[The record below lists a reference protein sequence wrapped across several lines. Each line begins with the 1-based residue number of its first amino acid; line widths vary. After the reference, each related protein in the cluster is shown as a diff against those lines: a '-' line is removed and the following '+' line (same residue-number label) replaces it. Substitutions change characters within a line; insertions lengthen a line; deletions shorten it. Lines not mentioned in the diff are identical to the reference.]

1 MHMFWLALLLAINGD
16 VPEHRDTAK
25 FDDMDT
31 QRFSIAG
38 RVYDADDPQLQDV
51 LSRVHDTPER
61 PRCLCVR
68 GGVEMYVALHGKYR
82 IKRMPGTGAQHRPDC
97 PSFEMEG
104 QLSGLGELLG
114 EAILEPVS
122 GQIELRVD
130 FALDRR
136 PSSSIPHGESED
148 VAEVGVPRRRM
159 SLRAVMHYLFEKAQ
173 FNRWSPSMEGKRN
186 QWVLQ
191 KYLLRASADV
201 MVKGNPLSERLYV
214 PEPFNESAKHDIA
227 RRRREKLSI
236 LRPRDGHCPMAIV
249 MGEFKG
255 SEPHTLGRRIW
266 IKHMPDT
273 PLLMPSKSWA
283 RMERVFA
290 SVLEARDAD
299 ASYRPHVAMAALIRA
314 RSEMTYEIEA
324 ASLML
329 TTEQWIPIEGIH
341 ELGLIQ
347 ALIDQRRKFI
357 KPLRYDA
364 KSSAGFASALL
375 LDAGDDPVQL
385 HVLSSF
391 VSPKEREAKEKMI
404 KDIKGWIW
412 DTSTD
417 LPDLPCRR
425 DGASQ

>member
-1 MHMFWLALLLAINGD
+1 
-16 VPEHRDTAK
+16 
-25 FDDMDT
+25 MDA

-38 RVYDADDPQLQDV
+38 RVYDADDLQLQDV
-51 LSRVHDTPER
+51 LRRVHDTPER

-82 IKRMPGTGAQHRPDC
+82 VKRMPGTGGQHRPDC

-114 EAILEPVS
+114 EAIIEPVT

-136 PSSSIPHGESED
+136 PGNSIPHGESED

-173 FNRWSPSMEGKRN
+173 FNRWSPGMEGKRN

-191 KYLLRASADV
+191 KYLLRAAADV
-201 MVKGNPLSERLYV
+201 MVKGNPLSERFYV
-214 PEPFNESAKHDIA
+214 PEPFSESAKHDIA
-227 RRRREKLSI
+227 FRRREKLSI
-236 LRPRDGHCPMAIV
+236 LRPREGHYPMAIV

-255 SEPHTLGRRIW
+255 SEPHTLGRRVW

-299 ASYRPHVAMAALIRA
+299 ASYRPHVVMAALIRA
-314 RSEMTYEIEA
+314 RSELTYEIEA

-364 KSSAGFASALL
+364 KSAACFASALL
-375 LDAGDDPVQL
+375 LDAGDEPVQL

-391 VSPKEREAKEKMI
+391 MAPKERESKEKMLR
-404 KDIKGWIW
+404 DVHGWIW
-412 DTSTD
+412 HTSTD
-417 LPDLPCRR
+417 LPEFPGRR
-425 DGASQ
+425 NESPQQRGQP